1 MEKNIIFRAVIEI
14 LGKPKEHIDKSLRG
28 FIKQLKENEEYEV
41 ISEDY
46 AELKK
51 QEEQE
56 LWMGFAELEVK
67 TAKIEQ
73 LTAFCFNYM
82 PSLIE
87 IIEPKELRI
96 SERDFSTFLN
106 DLQSKL
112 HTVDMVAKQVKMEND
127 HLKKNMSAL
136 MRNYLL
142 VLLAKE
148 SMTAEQISNLTGVK
162 QDNLEDYLDHL
173 IDEGKVDLKDGRYNL
188 KK

>member
-67 TAKIEQ
+67 TAKI
-73 LTAFCFNYM
+73 
-82 PSLIE
+82 
-87 IIEPKELRI
+87 
-96 SERDFSTFLN
+96 
-106 DLQSKL
+106 
-112 HTVDMVAKQVKMEND
+112 
-127 HLKKNMSAL
+127 
-136 MRNYLL
+136 
-142 VLLAKE
+142 
-148 SMTAEQISNLTGVK
+148 
-162 QDNLEDYLDHL
+162 
-173 IDEGKVDLKDGRYNL
+173 
-188 KK
+188 